1 MTIATEPPEVLN
13 YDSPR
18 RAFLLDVLGGY
29 KERFDRGASIDEV
42 TIDLMADLTHLYLEW
57 LGDQVGFDSA
67 EQVTTEVDDLL
78 SAVALHVTEESP
90 LLVEY

>member
-42 TIDLMADLTHLYLEW
+42 TIDLMTDLTHLYLEW
-57 LGDQVGFDSA
+57 LHTQVGLDTV

-78 SAVALHVTEESP
+78 SAIVLHVTAESP
-90 LLVEY
+90 LVVEF